1 MKFPKLNKVLN
12 TGLPFTVNILFYISV
27 FFFVFIQT
35 DKAFAQDLDLNSY
48 THTTFNNFSK
58 INGQIL
64 TTGFYH
70 SASVHRLGGID
81 LGLKMMIG
89 YIPDEN
95 RFGPLNDNTTIT
107 VPAFQAN
114 VGLIK
119 GFEAGVR
126 YFSFS
131 YGDENKEKV
140 NLYSGMLKYNVLS
153 GLAFPDI
160 TLFSAYTR
168 LTGISDFTINAISL
182 GGIIGKSLP
191 LLTVYAGGNYSS
203 VTMDIDIMPDSGL
216 YPSGLSSS
224 IRENITHFTL
234 GIALGLAPFT
244 KLNLEYNIG
253 EIQSGSLGI
262 VLSIF

>member
-1 MKFPKLNKVLN
+1 MKFPKLNKILN
-12 TGLPFTVNILFYISV
+12 AGLFCTVNIIFYISL
-27 FFFVFIQT
+27 FSFVFIMT
-35 DKAFAQDLDLNSY
+35 DKAFTQDLDLNSY
-48 THTTFNNFSK
+48 EQTTFNNLSK

-70 SASVHRLGGID
+70 SASVHRLGGVD

-95 RFGPLNDNTTIT
+95 RLGPLNDNTTIT
-107 VPAFQAN
+107 VPALHAN
-114 VGLIK
+114 IGLIK
-119 GFEAGVR
+119 GFEIGAR

-131 YGDENKEKV
+131 YGDENKENV
-140 NLYSGMLKYNVLS
+140 NLYSGILKYNVLS

-160 TLFSAYTR
+160 TLISAYTR
-168 LTGISDFTINAISL
+168 LTGMSDFTIEAVSL

-191 LLTVYAGGNYSS
+191 LLTVYAGGNYST
-203 VTMDIDIMPDSGL
+203 VLMDIDIMPDSAL

-224 IRENITHFTL
+224 IREYITHFTA
-234 GIALGLAPFT
+234 GISLGLAPFT

-253 EIQSGSLGI
+253 EIQSASLGI